1 MEVKKMSEKNKDFI
15 FYGMVSFA
23 FVLAVINLVK
33 EARATQPYNVEIQ
46 DHEKAVIKRTPF
58 QVEVCSERKV
68 SGDKTADTILGAII
82 GGAIGQ
88 NITKDL
94 PDGATA
100 GAIIGGILGNQNSTA
115 NDGTKL
121 VCNKMTRYKETMET
135 IYSHSTITFNYYG
148 KTYTVRV
155 QK

>member
-1 MEVKKMSEKNKDFI
+1 MNEKTKDFI
-15 FYGMVSFA
+15 FYGMAITA
-23 FVLAVINLVK
+23 FVLAVANTVK
-33 EARATQPYNVEIQ
+33 EARATQPYNVQ
-46 DHEKAVIKRTPF
+46 VNDHQKTVIKRTP
-58 QVEVCSERKV
+58 QVVEVCSERNV

-115 NDGTKL
+115 SNGTKL
-121 VCNKMTRYKETMET
+121 VCNKITRYKESMET
-135 IYSHSTITFNYYG
+135 IYSHSTITFNYEG
-148 KTYTVRV
+148 RTYSVRF

>member
-1 MEVKKMSEKNKDFI
+1 MKTFVKATIVIWSL
-15 FYGMVSFA
+15 A
-23 FVLAVINLVK
+23 FVGGFITGKSAF
-33 EARATQPYNVEIQ
+33 ATQPYNVEVR
-46 DHEKAVIKRTPF
+46 DHQKTIIKRTP
-58 QVEVCSERKV
+58 QVVEVCSERKI

-100 GAIIGGILGNQNSTA
+100 GAIIGGILGNQNSTI
-115 NDGTKL
+115 NGKEMR
-121 VCNKMTRYKETMET
+121 CRNMTRYKESMET
-135 IYSHSTITFNYYG
+135 IYSHSTITFNYNG
-148 KTYTVRV
+148 RTYRARF